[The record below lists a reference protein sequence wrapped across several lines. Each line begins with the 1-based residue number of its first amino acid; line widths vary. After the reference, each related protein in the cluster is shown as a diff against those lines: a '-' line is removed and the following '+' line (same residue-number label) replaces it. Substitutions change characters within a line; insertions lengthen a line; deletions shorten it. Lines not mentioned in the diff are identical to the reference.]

1 MLSVETICRPGITP
15 TYPRNTVL
23 GGFCDDGFGCLADWV
38 LGVAGYQIA
47 LDLSSGLHDIFD
59 SALSFDPSA

>member
-1 MLSVETICRPGITP
+1 MLSVETICRLGITP
-15 TYPRNTVL
+15 TYPRDTACA
-23 GGFCDDGFGCLADWV
+23 GGF

-47 LDLSSGLHDIFD
+47 LDLSLGLHDILD

>member
-1 MLSVETICRPGITP
+1 MT
-15 TYPRNTVL
+15 
-23 GGFCDDGFGCLADWV
+23 A

>member
-1 MLSVETICRPGITP
+1 VVFAMTALA
-15 TYPRNTVL
+15 
-23 GGFCDDGFGCLADWV
+23 DLADWV

>member
-1 MLSVETICRPGITP
+1 MLSVETICRLGITP
-15 TYPRNTVL
+15 THPRDYCYSAVGEL
-23 GGFCDDGFGCLADWV
+23 F

-47 LDLSSGLHDIFD
+47 LDLSLGLHDILD

>member
-1 MLSVETICRPGITP
+1 
-15 TYPRNTVL
+15 VL
-23 GGFCDDGFGCLADWV
+23 GGF

-47 LDLSSGLHDIFD
+47 LDLSLGLHDILD